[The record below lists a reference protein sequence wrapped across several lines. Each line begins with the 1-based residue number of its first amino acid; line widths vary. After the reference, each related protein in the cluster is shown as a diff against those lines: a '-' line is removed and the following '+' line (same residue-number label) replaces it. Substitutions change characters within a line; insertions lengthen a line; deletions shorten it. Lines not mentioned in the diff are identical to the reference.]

1 MKSDAGMKFSI
12 LSALFFIFI
21 FAYQASA
28 LDNIPISFSGPVA
41 KIISSENDPSTREIL
56 IETAKTLTA
65 IYGNLYENCVQGK
78 KIKIFMDP
86 AHGMVFYHGS
96 MQWQAALTWRKS
108 TTGEPEE
115 VYSIP
120 LARGLY
126 RIMSANPHF
135 EIISSPNYLEMLQGK
150 IDTYNDMTFDESV
163 AGART
168 AHAFMIVSEHLNNI
182 APISKADGFVNIR
195 GLHITCDWER
205 NPHLSYISS
214 IYRGYFTYY
223 SIFDTTGM
231 SRRIGEGFRD
241 NMIAGGFT
249 PNAWG
254 NGIVGDDRFSTYINY
269 PISIIYESA
278 FISNPA
284 EEALLRDKKH
294 QDLIVQSQ
302 YSGIIEA
309 IKNTFGV
316 DLSSDNPIKVFDQD
330 PSLLDSIILNR
341 FALYYTQNMKYA
353 KAIETIRALEQLSS
367 PAISRDNIAAYSG
380 LKNKIYRVMQYDK
393 TAKWYTANGKFI
405 KAMKSY
411 RAAIKIMGRHPLFNG
426 AREST
431 HDFYN
436 YCAERIGARKIFY
449 DNTIKRCDVFPPD
462 MASFRTGIESH
473 SLRTPY
479 IVTITEGQELNEA
492 IDLSIAPGDEIRNRI
507 QNNVRNG
514 YITKSVYM
522 KSYSKIKKRYIYKRA
537 QTRTRADFS
546 PGLYIVRFNKNLS
559 LRSVEK
565 VSNVIF
571 DPNRYQNQQFF
582 KNSCLA
588 EKTKEKSL

>member
-1 MKSDAGMKFSI
+1 MQLDAEMKYSI
-12 LSALFFIFI
+12 LFAFSFISI
-21 FAYQASA
+21 LMHYASA
-28 LDNIPISFSGPVA
+28 ADNISVSFSGPVEN
-41 KIISSENDPSTREIL
+41 IISSENDPSTREIL

-65 IYGNLYENCVQGK
+65 IYGNLYENCLQGK
-78 KIKIFMDP
+78 KVKIFMDP

-126 RIMSANPHF
+126 RIMSENPHF
-135 EIISSPNYLEMLQGK
+135 EIISSPNYLEMLQSK

-163 AGART
+163 AGAR
-168 AHAFMIVSEHLNNI
+168 AANAFMIISEHLNNI

-254 NGIVGDDRFSTYINY
+254 NGVVGDDRFSTYINY

-278 FISNPA
+278 FISNPI
-284 EEALLRDKKH
+284 EESLLRNKNH

-302 YSGIIEA
+302 YKGIIDA

-316 DLSSDNPIKVFDQD
+316 DLSTDKPIKLFDQD
-330 PSLLDSIILNR
+330 PYLLDSIILNR
-341 FALYYTQNMKYA
+341 FVLYYTQNMKYA
-353 KAIETIRALEQLSS
+353 KALKTIHALENLSAPTKFRENS
-367 PAISRDNIAAYSG
+367 VAYSN
-380 LKNKIYRVMQYDK
+380 LKDKIVHVLRYDNTAKIY
-393 TAKWYTANGKFI
+393 AANGKLI
-405 KAMKSY
+405 NAMKSY

-426 AREST
+426 AREIT
-431 HDFYN
+431 YDLHN
-436 YCAERIGARKIFY
+436 KCAEKVGARKIFY
-449 DNTIKRCDVFPPD
+449 DNTIKRSDVFPPD

-473 SLRTPY
+473 SLGTPY
-479 IVTITEGQELNEA
+479 IVTITEGQELDDA
-492 IDLSIAPGDEIRNRI
+492 IDLSIAPGDDIKNRIRNS
-507 QNNVRNG
+507 VRNS
-514 YITKSVYM
+514 YITKIMYK
-522 KSYSKIKKRYIYKRA
+522 KSYSQKKKRYIY
-537 QTRTRADFS
+537 TRTWAKIRPDFS
-546 PGLYIVRFNKNLS
+546 PGLYIIQFNKNFS
-559 LRSVEK
+559 LKKVEK
-565 VSNVIF
+565 VSNVLF